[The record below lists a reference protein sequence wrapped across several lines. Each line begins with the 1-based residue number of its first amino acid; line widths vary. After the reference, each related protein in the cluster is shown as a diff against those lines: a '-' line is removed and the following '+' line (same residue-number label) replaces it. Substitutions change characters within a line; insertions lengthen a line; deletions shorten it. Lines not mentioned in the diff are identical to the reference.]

1 VWLVP
6 AIAYLALL
14 SATDL
19 YLYLYIALQL
29 RAGPM
34 VLGLVNGL
42 WSSTFIVVSL
52 TLGKLVE
59 RGASRL
65 GAVVSAILLVLS
77 LLTPVLNSSLLYVAV
92 AYCLLH
98 AAALSLGRVSASVTL
113 LEYTE
118 SSRWGFYSSLV
129 NSASLAIR
137 GVLLVLLSYG
147 YLSAKSLLILALAV
161 STLFAWSLPPLVL
174 PVERTLFRVAKRLDS
189 LYRYAKL
196 VSVFPEAFEGGLDPS
211 EVLRSFWSEGR
222 EIPSHRPLLGALLV
236 VASSEALAVVL
247 PLVIS
252 SYLGPATTV
261 LIYGLSSLASSF
273 TILAVSKV
281 SVAGAAAPATALA
294 RGVTIPL
301 LLTVGRAEI
310 ALLYLVAI
318 SALLNLFNS
327 ANYVN
332 YVNSSGGLNAFL
344 YGVLS
349 ELGSVIGSVVGGVLA
364 SYLGYE
370 YVILASVVGHLAAFL
385 LTLR

>member
-1 VWLVP
+1 MWLVP

-29 RAGPM
+29 SPDPM

-59 RGASRL
+59 RGANRL

-77 LLTPVLNSSLLYVAV
+77 LLTSALNSSLLYVAV
-92 AYCLLH
+92 AYSLLH
-98 AAALSLGRVSASVTL
+98 ASALSLGRVSASVTL
-113 LEYTE
+113 LEYGE
-118 SSRWGFYSSLV
+118 SSRWSFYNNLV

-137 GVLLVLLSYG
+137 GILLVLLSYG
-147 YLSAKSLLILALAV
+147 YLSLKSLLILAIPV
-161 STLFAWSLPPLVL
+161 SALFAWSLPPLIL
-174 PVERTLFRVAKRLDS
+174 PLERTLFRVARRLDS
-189 LYRYAKL
+189 LYRYSKL
-196 VSVFPEAFEGGLDPS
+196 ISVFPEVFEGALSPS
-211 EVLRSFWSEGR
+211 EVLRSLWSEGR
-222 EIPSHRPLLGALLV
+222 EVPSHRSLLGAFLI

-247 PLVIS
+247 PLVVS
-252 SYLGPATTV
+252 SYLGPAITV
-261 LIYGLSSLASSF
+261 LIYGISSIASSF
-273 TILAVSKV
+273 TILALSRVP
-281 SVAGAAAPATALA
+281 VAGAIAPATALV
-294 RGVTIPL
+294 RGLAIPL
-301 LLTVGRAEI
+301 LLTVGRAEM
-310 ALLYLVAI
+310 ALLYLVSI

-332 YVNSSGGLNAFL
+332 YVNSSGGLNTFL

-349 ELGSVIGSVVGGVLA
+349 ELGSVAGSVVGGALA
-364 SYLGYE
+364 LYLGYE
-370 YVILASVVGHLAAFL
+370 YVVIASVVGHLAVSL